1 MYSAFA
7 VRLSVIAGLAA
18 LLPVRAHAQ
27 QMAPLPPDCDVRGPR
42 TITVAAHRGAQ
53 AASLAILPLSVGAGA
68 GPFAFLSEA
77 FPNAIARRVGSA
89 VPRIYV
95 PGRAFLRRR
104 SPNDAAEARALT
116 KQLGVGY
123 LLDGA
128 VTGSRD
134 QTRLTLTLYDGF
146 SGKDVWHR
154 TFIYDSSGVLP
165 LEQAASIEIA
175 RRIAGTLTAAEPDR
189 LRRVPSAHHAAYEWA
204 MRGDAAMDDPARASE
219 AYRRAVAYDRSFA
232 DGYARLALA
241 DARQLENGGD
251 TRENVQTLQKELP
264 AAAARAIALDQKSAL
279 AWLAEARARTMSG
292 SPRPGWG
299 DAFERAVSLD
309 GTDPLVL
316 REYGRALAQ
325 AGQQERAI
333 AVLQRA
339 ATIDPGRGELMLT
352 LGELAFGQHRDADAC
367 ALLNQAIA
375 NDALLAP
382 AWALRAEVRARHDD
396 LRYAWADAET
406 AVRLGNVLLG
416 ESAAALVDLTARDTT
431 RALERLQD
439 LYQEVR
445 ARGTVGV
452 REGHAIAVALL
463 AARQRTRALDVL
475 EAVRPLGPWYA
486 ATLRDSSFDSVRNEP
501 RFKRLALAGAGS

>member
-1 MYSAFA
+1 MHSAFA
-7 VRLSVIAGLAA
+7 VRMSVVAGLAA
-18 LLPVRAHAQ
+18 LLPVRARAQ
-27 QMAPLPPDCDVRGPR
+27 QMAPLPPDCDVRGSR
-42 TITVAAHRGAQ
+42 TITVSTHRANQ
-53 AASLAILPLSVGAGA
+53 AASLAILPLNVGAGA
-68 GPFAFLSEA
+68 GPFAFLSDA
-77 FPNAIARRVGSA
+77 FPEAIARRIGSSI
-89 VPRIYV
+89 PRIYV
-95 PGRAFLRRR
+95 PGRRVQRRR

-116 KQLGVGY
+116 RQLGVGY
-123 LLDGA
+123 LLDGI
-128 VTGSRD
+128 VLGSRD
-134 QTRLTLTLYDGF
+134 QTKIALALYDGF
-146 SGKDVWHR
+146 SGKEVWHR

-165 LEQAASIEIA
+165 LEQAAAIEIA
-175 RRIAGTLTAAEPDR
+175 RRIAGTLTSAEGDR
-189 LRRVPSAHHAAYEWA
+189 LRRVPTARHAAYEWA
-204 MRGDAAMDDPARASE
+204 IRGDAATDDPARAAE
-219 AYRRAVAYDRSFA
+219 AYRRAVGHDRSFA
-232 DGYARLALA
+232 EGYARLALA
-241 DARQLENGGD
+241 DATQLENGGE
-251 TRENVQTLQKELP
+251 TRENVLALQKELP
-264 AAAARAIALDQKSAL
+264 AAAARAIALDQRSQL

-292 SPRPGWG
+292 GPRPGWG
-299 DAFERAVSLD
+299 DAFEHAVTLD
-309 GTDPLVL
+309 PSDPLVL

-339 ATIDPGRGELMLT
+339 ATVDPGRGELLLT
-352 LGELAFGQHRDADAC
+352 LGELAFGDHRDADAC
-367 ALLNQAIA
+367 ALLNAAIH

-382 AWALRAEVRARHDD
+382 AWALRAEVRARHED

-406 AVRLGNVLLG
+406 AVRLGNTLLG

-501 RFKRLALAGAGS
+501 RFRRLALAGAGS

>member
-1 MYSAFA
+1 MPSTFA
-7 VRLSVIAGLAA
+7 VRTSLIVGLAA
-18 LLPVRAHAQ
+18 LLPVSARAQ
-27 QMAPLPPDCDVRGPR
+27 QMAPLPPDCDIRGPR
-42 TITVAAHRGAQ
+42 TITVSSHRGPQ
-53 AASLAILPLSVGAGA
+53 AASLAVLPLNVGAGA
-68 GPFAFLSEA
+68 GPFAFMSDA
-77 FPNAIARRVGSA
+77 FPNAVARRIGSS

-95 PGRAFLRRR
+95 PGRRVLRRR

-123 LLDGA
+123 LLDGS

-134 QTRLTLTLYDGF
+134 QTRVFLTLYDGF
-146 SGKDVWHR
+146 SGKEVWRR
-154 TFIYDSSGVLP
+154 TFFYDSSGALP

-175 RRIAGTLTAAEPDR
+175 RRIAGALTAAEADR
-189 LRRVPSAHHAAYEWA
+189 LRRVPTAHHGAYEWA
-204 MRGDAAMDDPARASE
+204 LRGDAEMDDAARASD
-219 AYRRAVAYDRSFA
+219 AYRHAVSDDRSFA
-232 DGYARLALA
+232 EGYARLALA
-241 DARQLENGGD
+241 DATQLENGGD
-251 TRENVQTLQKELP
+251 TRENVLALQKELP
-264 AAAARAIALDQKSAL
+264 ASAARAIALDQTSPM

-292 SPRPGWG
+292 GPRPGWG

-309 GTDPLVL
+309 PTDPLVL

-339 ATIDPGRGELMLT
+339 ATVDPGRGELFMT
-352 LGELAFGQHRDADAC
+352 LGELALGEHRDADAC
-367 ALLNQAIA
+367 ALLNQAIF

-382 AWALRAEVRARHDD
+382 AWALRAQVRSRHDD

-439 LYQEVR
+439 LYQQVR

-452 REGHAIAVALL
+452 REGHAIAIALL

-501 RFKRLALAGAGS
+501 RFKRLALAQAGS